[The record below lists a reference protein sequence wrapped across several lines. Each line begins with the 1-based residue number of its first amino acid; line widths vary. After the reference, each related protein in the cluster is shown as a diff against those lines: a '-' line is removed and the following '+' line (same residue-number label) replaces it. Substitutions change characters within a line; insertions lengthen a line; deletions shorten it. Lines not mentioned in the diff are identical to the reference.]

1 MKLRTVLLAI
11 AAAATWAGLPS
22 QAAVPPSEFQVA
34 VWAASCMA
42 CHGTD
47 GKADGTSLSLH
58 GRSAD
63 ELLRALRAYRT
74 GERPA
79 TIMHQHARGYTDA
92 ELELIAKYFASRR

>member
-1 MKLRTVLLAI
+1 MKLRSVLPAI
-11 AAAATWAGLPS
+11 AMTVALAWLPS
-22 QAAVPPSEFQVA
+22 QAAVPPSEFQVV

-63 ELLRALRAYRT
+63 ELVRALRAYRT

-79 TIMHQHARGYTDA
+79 TIMHQHARGYSDA
-92 ELELIAKYFASRR
+92 ELEAIAKHFASRR

>member
-1 MKLRTVLLAI
+1 
-11 AAAATWAGLPS
+11 
-22 QAAVPPSEFQVA
+22 
-34 VWAASCMA
+34 MA

-63 ELLRALRAYRT
+63 ELLRALRAYRS

-79 TIMHQHARGYTDA
+79 TIMHQHARGYSDA
-92 ELELIAKYFASRR
+92 ELEAIAKHFGSRR

>member
-1 MKLRTVLLAI
+1 MKLRCVLPALAL
-11 AAAATWAGLPS
+11 AWLPG

-47 GKADGTSLSLH
+47 GKADGTSLALH

-79 TIMHQHARGYTDA
+79 TIMHQHARGYSDA
-92 ELELIAKYFASRR
+92 ELELIARYFATRR